1 MLSTDDAMTGYKIVI
16 QSEIRAQ
23 NCFHSKV
30 CEQDFCFLVTVLE
43 LPYLLYGIAKGLR
56 YLLYIGVQDQ
66 DLSFAI
72 LRIWI
77 RLTGA
82 VQFDFKV
89 QRFLAVFSRDILSL
103 ELLL

>member
-1 MLSTDDAMTGYKIVI
+1 MTGYKIVI

-43 LPYLLYGIAKGLR
+43 LPYLIDGIAKGLR
-56 YLLYIGVQDQ
+56 YLLYIGVL
-66 DLSFAI
+66 DLLFAI

-77 RLTGA
+77 RLTEA
-82 VQFDFKV
+82 IQFQSSAFFGD
-89 QRFLAVFSRDILSL
+89 FLAGHP
-103 ELLL
+103 EL

>member
-1 MLSTDDAMTGYKIVI
+1 MTGYKIFI

-43 LPYLLYGIAKGLR
+43 LTYLLYGIAKGLR

-72 LRIWI
+72 LR
-77 RLTGA
+77 A
-82 VQFDFKV
+82 VQFNFEV
-89 QRFLAVFSRDILSL
+89 RRFLAIFSQDILSL
-103 ELLL
+103 ELLVWNKKNPIKFMKNR

>member
-1 MLSTDDAMTGYKIVI
+1 MLSTDDSMTGYKILI

-30 CEQDFCFLVTVLE
+30 CEQDFCFLVTVLK

-82 VQFDFKV
+82 VQFNFEV
-89 QRFLAVFSRDILSL
+89 RRFSAIFSRDILSL